1 MTTADIAF
9 TQPANPDRLRDYE
22 QDARRVFWALL
33 VAILIHL
40 FVAFLL
46 AAFSGFFSPA
56 LPTPEKPVELTLM
69 DLSPTSPKNSAFIE
83 TDESK
88 KAPEPKDKTFES
100 NANSIG
106 ASELAA
112 AGEMPLPSQAGK
124 DRPLMDFESNPYSL
138 DSKGAQAQQKPASQ
152 QNAAQPAAQPEPI
165 TAAEQFALLTQK
177 SASALD
183 AAAASSQAQ
192 SAYRRQ
198 KERTHIAGNITN
210 RGISSVNALGT
221 PLGRYQKIVADSIGS
236 RWYTYVDQKRDLINI
251 GTLRLGF
258 IIDRSGRVKNL
269 KVTENSS
276 NEAFASVCVQSVME
290 AHLPRIPEDVAQSL
304 PPEGF
309 EVEGLGFI
317 ILEVIVGIAP
327 LLGLIG
333 AVSGLVHVFSHLGL
347 SSGGSDTRQIA
358 LGIAEALNAT
368 VFGLSI
374 AVPTLVGFTY
384 FSRKVEVMSVEME
397 TLVVELINKCY
408 YGRAA
413 TREHKAAQIP
423 TSVA

>member
-1 MTTADIAF
+1 MTTADIMLA
-9 TQPANPDRLRDYE
+9 QPGNPESFRDHEY
-22 QDARRVFWALL
+22 DARTVLWALL
-33 VAILIHL
+33 AAIAIHL
-40 FVAFLL
+40 AVAFLL
-46 AAFSGFFSPA
+46 AAFGGVFSPTV
-56 LPTPEKPVELTLM
+56 PFEEKPAELTLM
-69 DLSPTSPKNSAFIE
+69 DLSPASLVPKNSAFIE

-138 DSKGAQAQQKPASQ
+138 ESKGAQAQQKPASQ
-152 QNAAQPAAQPEPI
+152 QKAAQPAAQPEPI

-251 GTLRLGF
+251 GTLRLSF
-258 IIDRSGRVKNL
+258 VIDPSGRVKNL

-276 NEAFASVCVQSVME
+276 NEAFASVCVQSVIE
-290 AHLPRIPEDVAQSL
+290 AHLP
-304 PPEGF
+304 
-309 EVEGLGFI
+309 
-317 ILEVIVGIAP
+317 
-327 LLGLIG
+327 
-333 AVSGLVHVFSHLGL
+333 
-347 SSGGSDTRQIA
+347 
-358 LGIAEALNAT
+358 
-368 VFGLSI
+368 
-374 AVPTLVGFTY
+374 PTPGDRVT
-384 FSRKVEVMSVEME
+384 
-397 TLVVELINKCY
+397 
-408 YGRAA
+408 
-413 TREHKAAQIP
+413 
-423 TSVA
+423 

>member
-9 TQPANPDRLRDYE
+9 AQPDRLRDHE
-22 QDARRVFWALL
+22 QDARMIFWALL
-33 VAILIHL
+33 AAILIHL
-40 FVAFLL
+40 LVAFLL
-46 AAFSGFFSPA
+46 AAFSGFFTPA
-56 LPTPEKPVELTLM
+56 LPAPEKPVELTFM
-69 DLSPTSPKNSAFIE
+69 DLSPASTSKNSAFIE
-83 TDESK
+83 TEDK

-100 NANSIG
+100 NANSVG

-138 DSKGAQAQQKPASQ
+138 DSKGAQAQQMPASQ
-152 QNAAQPAAQPEPI
+152 QKSAQPAAQPEPI

-177 SASALD
+177 SAAALD

-198 KERTHIAGNITN
+198 KQRTHIAGNITT

-251 GTLRLGF
+251 GTLRLNF
-258 IIDRSGRVKNL
+258 VVDRSGRVKNL

-290 AHLPRIPEDVAQSL
+290 AHLPPIPNDVAQTL
-304 PPEGF
+304 PSDGL

-317 ILEVIVGIAP
+317 IFPNG
-327 LLGLIG
+327 
-333 AVSGLVHVFSHLGL
+333 
-347 SSGGSDTRQIA
+347 
-358 LGIAEALNAT
+358 
-368 VFGLSI
+368 
-374 AVPTLVGFTY
+374 
-384 FSRKVEVMSVEME
+384 
-397 TLVVELINKCY
+397 
-408 YGRAA
+408 
-413 TREHKAAQIP
+413 
-423 TSVA
+423 

>member
-1 MTTADIAF
+1 MTTADTVFA
-9 TQPANPDRLRDYE
+9 QPDRLRDYE
-22 QDARRVFWALL
+22 QDARTVFWALL

-40 FVAFLL
+40 IVAFLL
-46 AAFSGFFSPA
+46 AAFSSFFSPS
-56 LPTPEKPVELTLM
+56 LPAPEKPVELTFM
-69 DLSPTSPKNSAFIE
+69 DLSPASASKNSAFIE

-112 AGEMPLPSQAGK
+112 AGEMPLPSQEGK
-124 DRPLMDFESNPYSL
+124 DRPLMDFETNPHSL

-152 QNAAQPAAQPEPI
+152 QNAQPAAQPAAPI

-177 SASALD
+177 SAAALD

-192 SAYRRQ
+192 SIYRRQ

-210 RGISSVNALGT
+210 RGIASVNALGT

-251 GTLRLGF
+251 GTVRLSF
-258 IIDRSGRVKNL
+258 VVDRSGRVKNL

-276 NEAFASVCVQSVME
+276 NQAFASVCVQSVLE
-290 AHLPRIPEDVAQSL
+290 AHLPPIPEDVAQTL
-304 PPEGF
+304 PSEGL

-317 ILEVIVGIAP
+317 IFPNG
-327 LLGLIG
+327 
-333 AVSGLVHVFSHLGL
+333 
-347 SSGGSDTRQIA
+347 
-358 LGIAEALNAT
+358 
-368 VFGLSI
+368 
-374 AVPTLVGFTY
+374 
-384 FSRKVEVMSVEME
+384 
-397 TLVVELINKCY
+397 
-408 YGRAA
+408 
-413 TREHKAAQIP
+413 
-423 TSVA
+423 